1 MTDRHDATS
10 TWLTTGSRCPRCRSA
25 DIRAGTPES
34 GSGQC
39 ESWICGTCR
48 ATFFRLVEQ
57 RGARR

>member
-48 ATFFRLVEQ
+48 ATFFRLVE
-57 RGARR
+57 